1 MNNNIVKIQI
11 PISEFYLIINSAN
24 TLKAQQLLLLDIEV
38 QDKTSYDKMGE
49 SLKKVNDAIKE
60 VETARK
66 NVTAPVDAFKKELIK
81 LETDTLAELKQ
92 FVEDGKRKMIEYSQE
107 LERKKAEAEAKLKA
121 EAEASLNN
129 PMMAMAEAL
138 GTFTDKLYATS
149 VSTEHTKNIRTT
161 TKARISG
168 EVDWMKVLSVQFA
181 HNNLN
186 PEDLIKGL
194 PKAMIELGVDAIAGI
209 EIYQEK
215 TQTIR

>member
-11 PISEFYLIINSAN
+11 PISEFYQIINSAN
-24 TLKAQQLLLLDIEV
+24 TLKAQQLTILGMVVKDRP
-38 QDKTSYDKMGE
+38 SYDTMAE
-49 SLKKVNDAIKE
+49 SLKKVNDAIKD
-60 VETARK
+60 VEIARK

-138 GTFTDKLYATS
+138 GTFTDKLFATS
-149 VSTEHTKNIRTT
+149 VSTEHTKNIRTI

-181 HNNLN
+181 NKNIN
-186 PEDLIKGL
+186 PEDLLKGL
-194 PKAMIELGVDAIAGI
+194 PKAMRELGVDAIEGI
-209 EIYQEK
+209 EIYEEK
-215 TQTIR
+215 TQIIR

>member
-24 TLKAQQLLLLDIEV
+24 TLKAQQLLLLDIAV
-38 QDKTSYDKMGE
+38 QDKPSYDKMGE

-107 LERKKAEAEAKLKA
+107 LERKKAETEAKLKA

-138 GTFTDKLYATS
+138 GAFTDKLYATS
-149 VSTEHTKNIRTT
+149 VSTDHTKNIRTT
-161 TKARISG
+161 TKARING

-194 PKAMIELGVDAIAGI
+194 PKAMSALGVDEIAGI

>member
-11 PISEFYLIINSAN
+11 PISEFYLIINSAD
-24 TLKAQQLLLLDIEV
+24 TLKAQQLLLLDIAV
-38 QDKTSYDKMGE
+38 QDKSSYDKMGE

-60 VETARK
+60 VEIARK
-66 NVTAPVDAFKKELIK
+66 NVTAPIDAFKKELIK

-92 FVEDGKRKMIEYSQE
+92 FVEDGKRKMVDYSQE
-107 LERKKAEAEAKLKA
+107 LERKKQETEAKLKA
-121 EAEASLNN
+121 EAEASLAS
-129 PMMAMAEAL
+129 AMAL
-138 GTFTDKLYATS
+138 GDVMAAFTDKLFATS
-149 VSTEHTKNIRTT
+149 VSTDHTKNIRTT
-161 TKARISG
+161 TKARITG
-168 EVDWMKVLSVQFA
+168 EVDWIKVLSVQFA

-194 PKAMIELGVDAIAGI
+194 PKAMSALAVDEIAGI

>member
-24 TLKAQQLLLLDIEV
+24 TLKAQQLLLLDIAV

-92 FVEDGKRKMIEYSQE
+92 FVEDGKRKMIEYSQ
-107 LERKKAEAEAKLKA
+107 
-121 EAEASLNN
+121 
-129 PMMAMAEAL
+129 
-138 GTFTDKLYATS
+138 
-149 VSTEHTKNIRTT
+149 
-161 TKARISG
+161 
-168 EVDWMKVLSVQFA
+168 
-181 HNNLN
+181 
-186 PEDLIKGL
+186 
-194 PKAMIELGVDAIAGI
+194 
-209 EIYQEK
+209 
-215 TQTIR
+215 

>member
-24 TLKAQQLLLLDIEV
+24 TLKAQQLLLHDIAV
-38 QDKTSYDKMGE
+38 NDKPSYDKMGE
-49 SLKKVNDAIKE
+49 SLKKVSDAIKE

-66 NVTAPVDAFKKELIK
+66 NVTAPIDGFKKELIK

-107 LERKKAEAEAKLKA
+107 LERKKQETEAKLKA
-121 EAEASLNN
+121 EAEASLAS
-129 PMMAMAEAL
+129 AMAL
-138 GTFTDKLYATS
+138 GDVMAAFTDKLYATS
-149 VSTEHTKNIRTT
+149 VSSDHTKNIRTT
-161 TKARISG
+161 TKARITG
-168 EVDWMKVLSVQFA
+168 EVDWIKVLSVQFA

-186 PEDLIKGL
+186 PEDLLKGL
-194 PKAMIELGVDAIAGI
+194 PKAMKDLGVDDIAGI

-215 TQTIR
+215 TQIIR

>member
-24 TLKAQQLLLLDIEV
+24 TLKAQQLLLLDIAV

-107 LERKKAEAEAKLKA
+107 LERKKAETEAKLKA

-138 GTFTDKLYATS
+138 GTFTDRLYATS

-181 HNNLN
+181 NKNIN
-186 PEDLIKGL
+186 PEDLLKGL
-194 PKAMIELGVDAIAGI
+194 PKAMRELGVDAIEGI